1 MTTHC
6 HVLGPGALGG
16 LFAFRLHALGFQVS
30 LVARNPVSHQQ
41 ELTLLTSDS
50 EETIRFSIQGPDA
63 QESISLLWVTTKSYA
78 TLEAVTRLSHR
89 FTAETLIVTLGNG
102 MGYHSALSARFP
114 GRLIAGSTTAGCS
127 SPNANTRK
135 LAGEGETRLGWWDR
149 ADTPPKWF
157 KKLEQAPWCRH
168 WEPRIENCLLEKLAI
183 NSVINPMTALLNI
196 TNGELDNHRHKAALD
211 CAITEVAT
219 IFRWS
224 GHAEIAEK
232 LPNRVH
238 HVISDTANN
247 SSSMRIDRQRL
258 SLTEHEEILGY
269 LLEEFGGTVAQE
281 RPSTPLLSNWLT
293 ALRQPYPSP

>member
-1 MTTHC
+1 MTTRC
-6 HVLGPGALGG
+6 HIIGPGALGG

-30 LVARNPVSHQQ
+30 LVGRSPLSHQQ

-50 EETIRFSIQGPDA
+50 EKTINFPIQGADA

-78 TLEAVTRLSHR
+78 TLEAVSSLSHR

-102 MGYHSALSARFP
+102 MGYHSALSTRFP

-157 KKLEQAPWCRH
+157 KKLEQAPWCRD
-168 WEPRIENCLLEKLAI
+168 WELHIENSLLEKLAI
-183 NSVINPMTALLNI
+183 NSIINPMTALLNI
-196 TNGELDNHRHKAALD
+196 TNGELENHKHKAALD
-211 CAITEVAT
+211 CAIKEVAA
-219 IFRWS
+219 IFCWS
-224 GHAEIAEK
+224 GHTDIASNLSK
-232 LPNRVH
+232 IVH
-238 HVISDTANN
+238 KVIVDTANN
-247 SSSMRIDRQRL
+247 SSSMRIDRKRL

-269 LLEEFGGTVAQE
+269 LLEEFGETVAQE

-293 ALRQPYPSP
+293 ALRQPYPSS